1 MAFEFLNIGIEPDGP
16 AEVKGLADL
25 IQRMKY
31 FMCPGIFC
39 VVCDRDVPDE
49 SIVFAYFSPYTKHK
63 HSPCRQMI
71 GFFGAFASVYRFYR
85 GK

>member
-1 MAFEFLNIGIEPDGP
+1 MEFQIVEIHVVNKAVRAKAGLCMTFEFLNIGIEPDGP
-16 AEVKGLADL
+16 AKVKGLADL

-49 SIVFAYFSPYTKHK
+49 SIVFAYFSIHET
-63 HSPCRQMI
+63 
-71 GFFGAFASVYRFYR
+71 
-85 GK
+85 